1 MRIKSNL
8 SQRAVRERFNL
19 IQGRFKES
27 EKTELAA
34 SGISVPEQHE
44 LDVLLEDIAERE
56 RDAIAEAS
64 EKKGQEKATAEDIR
78 NQALERMGQT
88 KKRKSEDCQE
98 PKERKSR
105 RSSNEALQF
114 MQEKAESDKAFR
126 EEELN
131 IRKKEETKAA
141 QFQAMLPQ
149 QQSFLQAMTQQQAQ
163 QQKQNQHLQMLT
175 AQQSQAL
182 MSVLEKLLLKE

>member
-1 MRIKSNL
+1 
-8 SQRAVRERFNL
+8 
-19 IQGRFKES
+19 
-27 EKTELAA
+27 
-34 SGISVPEQHE
+34 
-44 LDVLLEDIAERE
+44 
-56 RDAIAEAS
+56 
-64 EKKGQEKATAEDIR
+64 
-78 NQALERMGQT
+78 
-88 KKRKSEDCQE
+88 
-98 PKERKSR
+98 
-105 RSSNEALQF
+105 

-175 AQQSQAL
+175 AQRSQAL
-182 MSVLEKLLLKE
+182 MSVLEKLFLKEWLKNVKDQFHSSLVLQQEVLD

>member
-1 MRIKSNL
+1 MK
-8 SQRAVRERFNL
+8 
-19 IQGRFKES
+19 
-27 EKTELAA
+27 KTELAA
-34 SGISVPEQHE
+34 SGISLPEQDE

-64 EKKGQEKATAEDIR
+64 EKKGQEKATAADIR
-78 NQALERMGQT
+78 NQSLERMGQT
-88 KKRKSEDCQE
+88 KKRKSEDGQE

-182 MSVLEKLLLKE
+182 MSVLEKLFLKE